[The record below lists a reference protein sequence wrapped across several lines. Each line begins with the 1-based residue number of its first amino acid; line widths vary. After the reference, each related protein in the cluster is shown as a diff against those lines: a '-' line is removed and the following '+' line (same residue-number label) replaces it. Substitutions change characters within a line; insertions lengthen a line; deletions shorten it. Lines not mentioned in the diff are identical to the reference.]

1 VSFLLY
7 FSSDQSFLFYLN
19 RITMPS
25 FKVYKGSAS
34 DGIQEGNTTKPALT
48 GDQVLVK
55 ITASG
60 LCGTDLHYKAADMVL
75 GHEGAGVVQQVG
87 PDVKNLKLGDRVGW
101 GYQADSCGLCEQCLS
116 GNEEYCPDREIYG
129 VSNLDQ
135 GSFAEAA
142 VWREAFLFKIPDN
155 ISDADAAPL
164 MCGGATVWNALHRYG
179 LSSDST
185 VGVIGIGGLGH
196 LAIQFAAKMGMNVVV
211 LSTNESKKDEALNLG
226 ASHFAITNGKDA
238 IDIGAT
244 KLDALIVTA
253 SVDIEWDT
261 YIPLL
266 NPKATILPLTIHFG
280 NFSVPQ
286 FPLLA
291 WGYRVQGTVI
301 ASRSELK
308 KMLEFAARNDVRPVT
323 MLFPLNKVGI
333 EDSIKTLSEGKM
345 RYRGVLVAQ

>member
-1 VSFLLY
+1 
-7 FSSDQSFLFYLN
+7 
-19 RITMPS
+19 
-25 FKVYKGSAS
+25 
-34 DGIQEGNTTKPALT
+34 
-48 GDQVLVK
+48 
-55 ITASG
+55 
-60 LCGTDLHYKAADMVL
+60 MVL

-129 VSNLDQ
+129 MANLDQ
-135 GSFAEAA
+135 GSFAEAV

-164 MCGGATVWNALHRYG
+164 MCDGATVWNALHKYG

-196 LAIQFAAKMGMNVVV
+196 LAIQFASKMGMNVIV
-211 LSTNESKKDEALNLG
+211 LSTNESKKTEALSLG
-226 ASHFAITNGKDA
+226 ASRFAITNGKGA

-266 NPKATILPLTIHFG
+266 KPKVMILPLTVHFG
-280 NFSVPQ
+280 NFSMPQ
-286 FPLLA
+286 YPLIG

-301 ASRSELK
+301 SSRSELK
-308 KMLEFAARNDVRPVT
+308 KMLEFAARNGVRPIT
-323 MLFPLNKVGI
+323 MFFPLNKVGI

-345 RYRGVLVAQ
+345 RYRGVLLAQ